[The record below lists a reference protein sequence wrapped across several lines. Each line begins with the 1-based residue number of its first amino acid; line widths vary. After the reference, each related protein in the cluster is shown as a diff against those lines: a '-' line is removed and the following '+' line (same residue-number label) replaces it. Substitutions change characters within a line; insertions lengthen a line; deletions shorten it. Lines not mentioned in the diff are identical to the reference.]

1 MGDALELIRW
11 VTAWPLGAIGMAET
25 TMEELPRVRGLGNIA
40 VSSAKRPNNAPLNP
54 RTAVKFEDDGAPMK
68 IASTP
73 YFLLLYSE

>member
-25 TMEELPRVRGLGNIA
+25 TMGELPRVRGLGNIA
-40 VSSAKRPNNAPLNP
+40 IASAKRPDNAPLDP
-54 RTAVKFEDDGAPMK
+54 STAVKFEDNGAPMK

-73 YFLLLYSE
+73 CFLLLYSK